1 MQCPHQEEKNWT
13 SQAEDEFV
21 TVDLR
26 LPLLRMTSGSSSVY
40 RRAAART
47 HPGTSH
53 RTNAALNHKR
63 SIPSGRQEV
72 GKRKPGDNRR
82 GAGDFQ
88 PTTDVESRVDMRATA
103 PLTSRLRVF
112 TAESSTMDR
121 RLTLSGVPRTKG
133 QGAFKTKTLCLK
145 IKPLSLEV
153 IDYKQAQDAPE
164 PGCSRI
170 CVV

>member
-53 RTNAALNHKR
+53 RMNAALNHKR
-63 SIPSGRQEV
+63 SIPAGRQEV
-72 GKRKPGDNRR
+72 GKRKPGENRG

-88 PTTDVESRVDMRATA
+88 STTDGESRVDMRAAA
-103 PLTSRLRVF
+103 PLTSKLRVF
-112 TAESSTMDR
+112 TAESNT
-121 RLTLSGVPRTKG
+121 RTDV
-133 QGAFKTKTLCLK
+133 
-145 IKPLSLEV
+145 SL
-153 IDYKQAQDAPE
+153 
-164 PGCSRI
+164 
-170 CVV
+170 